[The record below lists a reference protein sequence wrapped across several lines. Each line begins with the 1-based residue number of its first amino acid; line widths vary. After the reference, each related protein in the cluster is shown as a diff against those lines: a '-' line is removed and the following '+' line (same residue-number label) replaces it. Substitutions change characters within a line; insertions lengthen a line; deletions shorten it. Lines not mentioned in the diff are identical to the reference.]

1 MATKVITICDHHCG
15 REGNCNIE
23 ATHHSTWTNLRGELR
38 RIDLC
43 DEHQKPFMEAWEAL
57 EECSVVVPKEPA
69 DSKAGRG
76 RRPRSKG
83 GSPSEATLIRAWAK
97 SVGEPVSEHG
107 RVSFT
112 VERKWHLAGRP
123 NVLTS

>member
-1 MATKVITICDHHCG
+1 MATKVITICDHH
-15 REGNCNIE
+15 RDRDEDSHVE
-23 ATHHSTWTNLRGELR
+23 ATHHNTWTNLRGER
-38 RIDLC
+38 RRVDLC
-43 DEHQKPFMEAWEAL
+43 DEHQKLFTEAWEAI

-76 RRPRSKG
+76 RRSRAKG
-83 GSPSEATLIRAWAK
+83 GQPTEAALVRAWAK
-97 SVGEPVSEHG
+97 SVGEPVSEQG

-123 NVLTS
+123 NVLTG